1 MAKRKP
7 KELHKPSGR
16 QPRYDT
22 YVKPRLDEIYEW
34 ATKGITEAQMA
45 YNLGIGLST
54 FNAYKVDHSDLAD
67 TIKKGRQNVVARLR
81 GALIRKA
88 EGYEY
93 DEVKVVTNNIE
104 LPDWVVD
111 ELEMNGV
118 DSEKI
123 QRVKLVRTET
133 TRKRVTEDVAA
144 INLALKNY
152 DKDNWSNDPQA
163 LELRRRE
170 VELKEKAY
178 EDGKW

>member
-1 MAKRKP
+1 MTKRKP
-7 KELHKPSGR
+7 KELHKRDGR
-16 QPRYDT
+16 KPRYDT
-22 YVKPRLDEIYEW
+22 FVKPRLDEIFEW
-34 ATKGITEAQMA
+34 ATKGMTEACMA
-45 YNLGIGLST
+45 HNLGIGEST
-54 FNAYKVDHSDLAD
+54 FAAYKVSHPELAD
-67 TIKKGRQNVVARLR
+67 TIKKGRQNVVTQLR
-81 GALIRKA
+81 DALIRKA
-88 EGYEY
+88 KGYEY

-123 QRVKLVRTET
+123 QNVKLVRTET